1 MTWLAS
7 LLMAALGLLPLP
19 VMAEA
24 PRLAIVKSSSV
35 PPFQAATRVLIDTL
49 RQAPVQPEILTFDL
63 DGNADNA
70 DDIFTAVEAAA
81 PAVIVSVGTLA
92 TDLALDRPS
101 QVPLIF
107 TMVLYPEQSGFLAP
121 RRREVGGV
129 SLDIS
134 AETQFDMLRK
144 LLPKARHV
152 GVLHA
157 PSETGRVVEAARAG
171 AAQSGFE
178 LHSVAIGDAGEAVA
192 ALQRLLP
199 KVDAVWSVAD
209 SHVFT
214 AQTTPALILQTL
226 RVGVPMVGISAGHAR
241 AGAVM
246 ALYADYDDIGAQTA
260 ERVAEVLQGGR
271 ATVVAPRK
279 SLLALNRRSAS
290 HIGLQ
295 LPKSLTRIAAEVIE

>member
-1 MTWLAS
+1 MAWFLPLLAV
-7 LLMAALGLLPLP
+7 AIGWLPLP
-19 VMAEA
+19 AMAGA

-35 PPFQAATRVLIDTL
+35 PPFQTATRALIDTL

-63 DGNADNA
+63 DGKAANA
-70 DDIFTAVEAAA
+70 DDIFSAVEAAE
-81 PAVIVSVGTLA
+81 PAAIVSVGTLA
-92 TDLALDRPS
+92 TDLALERRS

-107 TMVLYPEQSGFLAP
+107 TMVLYPEQSGFLSP
-121 RRREVGGV
+121 RQRKIGGV
-129 SLDIS
+129 SLDIA
-134 AETQFDMLRK
+134 AETQFGMLRK
-144 LLPKARHV
+144 LLPKARRV

-171 AAQSGFE
+171 AAQAGFE
-178 LHSVAIGDAGEAVA
+178 LHSIAIGEAGEAVA

-199 KVDAVWSVAD
+199 DVDAVWSVAD

-226 RVGVPMVGISAGHAR
+226 RAGVPMVGISAGHAR

-260 ERVAEVLQGGR
+260 ERVTEVLRGGR

-279 SLLALNRRSAS
+279 SLLALNRRSAA

-295 LPKSLTRIAAEVIE
+295 LPESLTRIAAEVIE